1 MTIRNYRCFNSRTPR
16 GVRHRLSARRTL
28 PKRFN
33 SRTPRGVRH
42 RQQKTPGKR
51 LGVSIHAPRV
61 GCDKRNGVVT
71 LDKDLFQ
78 FTHPAWGATFVGYSR
93 LDKIE
98 PFQFTHPAWGATVG
112 GFLQAEYLA
121 VSIHAPRVGCDTA
134 KEETEDTETM
144 FQFTHPAWG
153 ATITTTVRGDT
164 VYVSIHAPRVGCD
177 EHLRAP
183 PQHPERFNSRTP
195 RGVRRHDATG
205 FTAWVAQ
212 FQFTHPAWGATP
224 PTDRTRRARK
234 VSIHAPRV
242 GCDC

>member
-121 VSIHAPRVGCDTA
+121 VSIHAPRVGCDPRAERPSETA
-134 KEETEDTETM
+134 ESFNSRTPRGVRRTPPGAPATSGA

-153 ATITTTVRGDT
+153 ATKHSHIANN
-164 VYVSIHAPRVGCD
+164 S
-177 EHLRAP
+177 ELS
-183 PQHPERFNSRTP
+183 FNSRTP
-195 RGVRRHDATG
+195 RGVRP
-205 FTAWVAQ
+205 Q
-212 FQFTHPAWGATP
+212 P
-224 PTDRTRRARK
+224 
-234 VSIHAPRV
+234 
-242 GCDC
+242 